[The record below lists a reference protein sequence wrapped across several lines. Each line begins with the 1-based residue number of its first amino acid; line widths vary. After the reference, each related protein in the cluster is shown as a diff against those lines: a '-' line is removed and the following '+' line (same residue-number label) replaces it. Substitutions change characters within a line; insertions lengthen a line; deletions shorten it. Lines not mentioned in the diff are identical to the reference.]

1 MTDSR
6 EDPWGW
12 PISEFV
18 GEGEQGE
25 NNGSPSREVAG
36 SGEPKVAGVLRSLS
50 PISLARFGG
59 TDTVSASAWEAFV
72 SARKSSE
79 NQIGDA
85 GSEVWYKFLASSC
98 DSAAL
103 SLVMRK
109 GLPQCERRKVWLEWG
124 VDERTSD
131 ESWKALMGD
140 VDKVMGTGGEEKK
153 EGMVD
158 KDTLH
163 TIEVDL
169 LRTMPDHPYF
179 SSSGGHGFAA
189 LKKILLAVALKAP
202 EVGYLQGMNFL
213 GAFMLLTFKFGRDEE
228 NDADLEKDVF
238 DCLKSVTT
246 TLLKGYYA
254 PGLTQLLG
262 DTEMLRQLVS
272 KTDPE
277 LHLHLSEMGF
287 DLTLVCPQW
296 FVCNFVTSAKMD
308 VVARIWDLLMFA
320 GKGGRGESG
329 GVMAWVGLAM
339 LGAVREK
346 LMETTSMCRVIT
358 EIRKFTMEGV
368 KDVDSDLW
376 KRAGLSVHSFFDAG
390 RIREEVVK
398 MGNGGKKRGWD
409 GEGGGESDEPI
420 RQRPSMLSRA
430 NSFGSSFA
438 TPMTK
443 KRRTAT
449 ENFARRN
456 GISRDQPEGR
466 FLFEPAEESKVGL
479 VDKAES
485 FFKFAAELM
494 TPTPSKPKRKFGTS
508 LSSKIRSGSILFGE
522 NNSFN
527 NEEAKPSTKKFS
539 KSVSFGAPP
548 SPKEMVAMPP
558 PPPSS
563 ESTFLSPN
571 SKGFEM
577 TPVKTKSRPSTGK
590 KKKKQRTA
598 GTPHPSQGIRQTHF
612 FTSPEMSRGGGR
624 AGFMS
629 PEDKLIMSP
638 LAEMR

>member
-1 MTDSR
+1 MNGLQ

-12 PISEFV
+12 PREK
-18 GEGEQGE
+18 EGAGSGE
-25 NNGSPSREVAG
+25 NNGSLPQEVAG
-36 SGEPKVAGVLRSLS
+36 SGERLAGVLRALS
-50 PISLARFGG
+50 PISLDRFNGKDG
-59 TDTVSASAWEAFV
+59 AAESSWGAFV
-72 SARKSSE
+72 SARKGGSVTGE
-79 NQIGDA
+79 NQIGDP
-85 GSEVWYKFLASSC
+85 GSPIWYKFLASSC

-109 GLPQCERRKVWLEWG
+109 GLPQYERRAVWLEWA
-124 VDERTSD
+124 VDERTSNED
-131 ESWKALMGD
+131 WAELCEG
-140 VDKVMGTGGEEKK
+140 VDKVTGEGGQEKQ

-179 SSSGGHGFAA
+179 SSKGGKGFLS

-213 GAFMLLTFKFGRDEE
+213 GAFMLLTFKFGKDEE
-228 NDADLEKDVF
+228 TDECLEKDVF

-254 PGLTQLLG
+254 PGLTTLLG
-262 DTEMLRQLVS
+262 DTEMLRQLIS

-308 VVARIWDLLMFA
+308 IVARIWDLLMFA

-329 GVMAWVGLAM
+329 GVMAWVGLCV
-339 LGAVREK
+339 LGAVRDK

-368 KDVDSDLW
+368 KDVDVDLW
-376 KRAGLSVHSFFDAG
+376 KKAGLSVHSFLDAG
-390 RIREEVVK
+390 KIREEVQQQ
-398 MGNGGKKRGWD
+398 
-409 GEGGGESDEPI
+409 
-420 RQRPSMLSRA
+420 QRPSMLSRA
-430 NSFGSSFA
+430 NSFGSSFG
-438 TPMTK
+438 TPMMK

-456 GISRDQPEGR
+456 GITRDQPEGK

-494 TPTPSKPKRKFGTS
+494 TPTPSKPKRNFGTS
-508 LSSKIRSGSILFGE
+508 LGSKIVSGSILFGE
-522 NNSFN
+522 NSTGI
-527 NEEAKPSTKKFS
+527 ETGVSAKKAS

-548 SPKEMVAMPP
+548 SPKEMAAMPP
-558 PPPSS
+558 PPPENIS
-563 ESTFLSPN
+563 FMSPN

-577 TPVKTKSRPSTGK
+577 TPVKTKSRPSSGK
-590 KKKKQRTA
+590 KKKRKC
-598 GTPHPSQGIRQTHF
+598 GTPHPNGIRQTHF
-612 FTSPEMSRGGGR
+612 FTSPEISRGGGR
-624 AGFMS
+624 GGGFMS